1 MNILASLAL
10 SPSQGGDPS
19 SQMLSTVIM
28 FGSIMVI
35 FYFMI
40 LRPQKK
46 RETDQKKLLEAI
58 KKGDKIVM
66 SSGIHGTVFDVE
78 TDVVVVQ
85 IADNV
90 RVRVNKAAVNAV
102 TPKADKIEKVVD
114 KATEKIADKVEK
126 SDK

>member
-1 MNILASLAL
+1 MTSFISTILASLAF
-10 SPSQGGDPS
+10 SPAQPGGDPS
-19 SQMLSTVIM
+19 TQMLSTVVM

-46 RETDQKKLLEAI
+46 REDDQKKLLSAI

-66 SSGIHGTVFDVE
+66 TSGIHGSVADVE

-90 RVRVNKAAVNAV
+90 KVRVNKAAVSGV
-102 TPKADKIEKVVD
+102 VPKA
-114 KATEKIADKVEK
+114 
-126 SDK
+126 